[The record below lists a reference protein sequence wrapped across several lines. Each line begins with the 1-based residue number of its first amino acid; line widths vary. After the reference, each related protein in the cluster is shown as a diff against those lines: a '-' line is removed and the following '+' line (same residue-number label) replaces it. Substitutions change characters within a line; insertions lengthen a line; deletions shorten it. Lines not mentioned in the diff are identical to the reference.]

1 MKQFHKQDYYYPLW
15 ITSESYTLAG
25 TFLKPKN
32 YDQSGNGTYWV
43 QGEYDWGYADNYSSS
58 DLYSGTQKNLKACN
72 FFDISNAID
81 INGASVSLAF
91 IDFIKVQTA
100 CNTKSGW
107 LGENSTEVFG
117 FYDYTMINSA
127 N

>member
-1 MKQFHKQDYYYPLW
+1 MSMTGDMP
-15 ITSESYTLAG
+15 IISE
-25 TFLKPKN
+25 LK
-32 YDQSGNGTYWV
+32 GC
-43 QGEYDWGYADNYSSS
+43 
-58 DLYSGTQKNLKACN
+58 NL
-72 FFDISNAID
+72 FDISNAVD
-81 INGASVSLAF
+81 SNGTAVELTF
-91 IDFIKVQTA
+91 VDFIKVQTA